1 MANQGRQPRHADPQ
15 VPGPQVPGTRASA
28 EAPRPTPPAAPGA
41 TGPTAADAIPSLERQ
56 HRFGHGFSYRRE
68 AFGGI
73 LYHYEG
79 VQPDPRVTFVDN
91 GFLLD
96 LLDALAANPGSTPQA
111 LLDAVRER
119 FALDA
124 AECARLESF
133 FLTLI
138 QRGALVP
145 VDQLR
150 G

>member
-1 MANQGRQPRHADPQ
+1 MTASPRPAPATI
-15 VPGPQVPGTRASA
+15 PA
-28 EAPRPTPPAAPGA
+28 EAGDEADGSAPPAE
-41 TGPTAADAIPSLERQ
+41 ADLLRC

-96 LLDALAANPGSTPQA
+96 LLDALAAHPQTA
-111 LLDAVRER
+111 PRDLLDAVRVR
-119 FALDA
+119 FDLDP

-133 FLTLI
+133 FATLI

-145 VDQLR
+145 V
-150 G
+150 